1 MRHVLSPLVFAGFS
15 LFSAAALL
23 AACSSDDGG
32 VHGASV
38 PDRDA
43 GKADGSPAPGEDA
56 GGNAD
61 GGDRADAAKPDCSR
75 AAQTPGAPVSLYDAF
90 VTDMAGLSDP
100 AARTARAAKL
110 VADVKA
116 AGGTPLES
124 RGSAG
129 VPGGDRVV
137 FLAAGAP
144 PGGTWQIGGSF
155 RPGQP
160 SWTASPL
167 PMTPIAGTDLW
178 IADTTIPRGAA
189 HAYKLQSGT
198 LDTGF
203 REDPLASNVAWD
215 GIDKKDVG
223 SFNAIVHASDAPMT
237 QGRLVARHGVHAAAL
252 GNDRDVFVYLP
263 PQYDDGS
270 CAALPHLV
278 IQDGNESLTRG
289 DFAGAADATFAKT
302 PGASAI
308 LVFVALTTQVA
319 RMDEYTFGTPGAVG
333 DAYGKFLIDDLE
345 PIVRASY
352 RVCSKAEDRGL
363 SGASL
368 GGLISTY
375 LAFQRPDVWGYV
387 GSQSASL
394 FWDSDRMIARAS
406 EDPKVPVRFYLDH
419 GCPNDNCVENQQMNA
434 ALVQKGYEVTHVEVA
449 GAQHDWSYW
458 RTRLP
463 QMLEYFR
470 AGRPSTC
477 Q

>member
-1 MRHVLSPLVFAGFS
+1 MRHVLSPLVFAAFS
-15 LFSAAALL
+15 LISASAVLG
-23 AACSSDDGG
+23 ACSSDDAG
-32 VHGASV
+32 VHGPTV

-43 GKADGSPAPGEDA
+43 AATDGSPAVDE
-56 GGNAD
+56 D
-61 GGDRADAAKPDCSR
+61 GGTKADSAGQPDAAKPDCSR

-90 VTDMAGLSDP
+90 VTDMAGITDP
-100 AARTARAAKL
+100 TARSARAAKL

-137 FLAAGAP
+137 FLASGAP
-144 PGGTWQIGGSF
+144 PNGTWNVGGSF

-160 SWTASPL
+160 SWTANPL
-167 PMTPIAGTDLW
+167 PLVQVAGTDLYV
-178 IADTTIPRGAA
+178 ADTTIPRGAA
-189 HAYKLQSGT
+189 HAYKLLSGT
-198 LDTGF
+198 SDTGF
-203 REDPLASNVAWD
+203 REDPLASNVVWD
-215 GIDKKDVG
+215 GIDKKTVG
-223 SFNAIVHASDAPMT
+223 NFNAVVHASDAPMT

-252 GNDRDVFVYLP
+252 ANDRDVFVYLP
-263 PQYDDGS
+263 PRYDDGS

-278 IQDGNESLTRG
+278 IHDGNESLTRG
-289 DFAGAADATFAKT
+289 DFAGVADATFAKT
-302 PGASAI
+302 PAASAI
-308 LVFVALTTQVA
+308 LVFVALTTQTA
-319 RMDEYTFGTPGAVG
+319 RMDEYTFGTTGALG

-387 GSQSASL
+387 GAQSASL

-406 EDPKVPVRFYLDH
+406 EDPKVAVRFYLDH
-419 GCPNDNCVENQQMNA
+419 GCPNDNCVENQQMNT
-434 ALVQKGYEVTHVEVA
+434 ALTQKGYDVTHVEVA
-449 GAQHDWSYW
+449 GAQHDWAYW
-458 RTRLP
+458 KARLP
-463 QMLEYFR
+463 QMLERFR
-470 AGRPSTC
+470 SGRPSTC